1 MLMLLVASEVIL
13 VAIIILIN
21 QTCSSDVIYLI

>member
-21 QTCSSDVIYLI
+21 QTCKSDVIYLI